1 MFRKLMAAVMAVVV
15 AQFAAGCASCGSDE
29 PVKPAHDCKMGKG
42 AGHDCKMGKAGKA
55 GHDCNMGK
63 AGKAGHDC
71 KMGKEGKAGHDCKM
85 GKGGKAGH
93 DCKKD
98 AKPAPVPAP
107 AK

>member
-29 PVKPAHDCKMGKG
+29 PVKPAHDCKMGK
-42 AGHDCKMGKAGKA
+42 D
-55 GHDCNMGK
+55 
-63 AGKAGHDC
+63 
-71 KMGKEGKAGHDCKM
+71 GKAGHDCKM
-85 GKGGKAGH
+85 GKGAGHDCKMGKDGKAGHDCKMGKGAH

-98 AKPAPVPAP
+98 AKPVPVPAP